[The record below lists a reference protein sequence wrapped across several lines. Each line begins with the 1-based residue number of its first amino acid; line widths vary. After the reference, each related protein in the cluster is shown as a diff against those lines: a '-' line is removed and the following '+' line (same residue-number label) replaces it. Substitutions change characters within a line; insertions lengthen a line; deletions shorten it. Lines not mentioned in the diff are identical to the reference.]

1 MRYQF
6 LWAPVFLAIAVN
18 DVVAK
23 CVSRPSI
30 RASVFV
36 QSCVAVT
43 FEPSNLRV
51 EVPDGPP
58 LPWYKPGQSYSGT
71 LLAAVVISS
80 HFDWEDGAK
89 HITNGAHLWARG
101 AMLSLFVDKPTSE
114 ACPDTRNRPIT
125 VETNYDCCD
134 TWPVEGKCLV
144 PESIMPVS
152 VVSS

>member
-1 MRYQF
+1 MRFQF
-6 LWAPVFLAIAVN
+6 FWVPVLFAVAAN
-18 DVVAK
+18 DVFAQ
-23 CVSRPSI
+23 CVSRPNI
-30 RASVFV
+30 RANILV

-51 EVPDGPP
+51 EVLDGPP
-58 LPWYKPGQSYSGT
+58 LAWYKPGRSYSGT

-80 HFDWEDGAK
+80 HFDWGVGAK
-89 HITNGAHLWARG
+89 HITNGAHLWTRG
-101 AMLSLFVDKPTSE
+101 AMLSLFVDKPASE
-114 ACPDTRNRPIT
+114 ACPDTRNKSIT
-125 VETNYDCCD
+125 IETKYDCCD